1 LEELTAAITSTDL
14 VYEHRWRPGDAV
26 LWDNAR
32 VVHRRDRFPAEQV
45 RFMRRTTIRPPA
57 EISIPF

>member
-1 LEELTAAITSTDL
+1 VI
-14 VYEHRWRPGDAV
+14 
-26 LWDNAR
+26 
-32 VVHRRDRFPAEQV
+32 HRRDAFPADQV